1 MKHFKV
7 SKRFASFNVAS
18 SSKVITLSC
27 FNCLRFKTT
36 SHTICFA
43 LKVSSWSDV
52 DPSLHNELVFSMT
65 LPPSSPSTTTTPTTT
80 TSFTTTTAGRDLA
93 LQDSSCEVGLDLQ
106 DCKANEECV
115 PVQDKSRNGL
125 CKCKEGF
132 SRINN
137 ICTSGN

>member
-1 MKHFKV
+1 M
-7 SKRFASFNVAS
+7 
-18 SSKVITLSC
+18 
-27 FNCLRFKTT
+27 T
-36 SHTICFA
+36 S
-43 LKVSSWSDV
+43 
-52 DPSLHNELVFSMT
+52 
-65 LPPSSPSTTTTPTTT
+65 PPSSPSTTTTPTTT
-80 TSFTTTTAGRDLA
+80 SFTTTTAGRGLA

-137 ICTSGN
+137 ICTSGKLPLTSIILPYETWQSLKSFLWTTKHISY